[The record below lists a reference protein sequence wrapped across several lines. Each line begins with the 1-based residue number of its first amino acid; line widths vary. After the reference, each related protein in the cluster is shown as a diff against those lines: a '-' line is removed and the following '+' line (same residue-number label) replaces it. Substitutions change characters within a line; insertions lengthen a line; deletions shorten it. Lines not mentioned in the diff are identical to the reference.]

1 MPLKTVVLPLR
12 EVCTSFLNKDL
23 IYIDHFIWDIFY
35 FFALYFFYFFYFLLY
50 NFFPT
55 NTRNTGPDSQSV
67 FFIFLFGSYSKSWH
81 WLAVSFIIIFFF
93 TRLILFLAASYS
105 KYWQWLLVI
114 FFHKHYACQHCHLFF
129 RESYVCHHCLC
140 LELFMLHSLHHSP
153 IALIK
158 SKLAAS
164 SLVSLTAQ
172 AQETNKSGKK
182 KNTQKL
188 HLYAQNF
195 FFF

>member
-81 WLAVSFIIIFFF
+81 WLAVSFIIIFFYTPHTF
-93 TRLILFLAASYS
+93 FSGLVLQVLAMTVSH
-105 KYWQWLLVI
+105 
-114 FFHKHYACQHCHLFF
+114 FFSQTLCVPTLSSFF
-129 RESYVCHHCLC
+129 PRKLCVPTLSVFRTFYVTL
-140 LELFMLHSLHHSP
+140 SP
-153 IALIK
+153 P
-158 SKLAAS
+158 
-164 SLVSLTAQ
+164 LT
-172 AQETNKSGKK
+172 NRS
-182 KNTQKL
+182 
-188 HLYAQNF
+188 H
-195 FFF
+195 